1 MTKFIALYIL
11 FWVFTLRNFSYAFV
25 QIGTDAISGKK
36 LRVTQNPWRLF
47 AFGCIFVALGHVLTC
62 VLAAAAGFLWTGA
75 ENILTPIVLVPIFTA
90 LPHVILYR
98 MGRKHTAGLSEKPLA
113 LKGLLIGNTVLIWLF
128 DAAYACMIS
137 WYSSRTPIGILG
149 PPDQAEVDQVNRT
162 TLLGTIVILAVF
174 LVLKILLQ
182 LILVKISQK
191 RKPTIDATQAEIVED
206 GMA

>member
-1 MTKFIALYIL
+1 MTKFIALYFL
-11 FWVFTLRNFSYAFV
+11 FWVFTFSNFSYAFV

-47 AFGCIFVALGHVLTC
+47 AFGCIFVALGHVLTG

-75 ENILTPIVLVPIFTA
+75 ENILSPIVLVPIFTA

-98 MGRKHTAGLSEKPLA
+98 MGRKHTDGLSEKPVA
-113 LKGLLIGNTVLIWLF
+113 LKWLLIGNIVLIWLF
-128 DAAYACMIS
+128 DVAYACLIS
-137 WYSSRTPIGILG
+137 WSISNTPIGILG
-149 PPDQAEVDQVNRT
+149 PPDQAEVDKVDHT

-182 LILVKISQK
+182 LILVKISK
-191 RKPTIDATQAEIVED
+191 KCKPTIDATQAEIVED

>member
-1 MTKFIALYIL
+1 MTKFIAFYFL
-11 FWVFTLRNFSYAFV
+11 FWVFTLPNFSYAFV

-47 AFGCIFVALGHVLTC
+47 AFGCIFVALGHVLTG
-62 VLAAAAGFLWTGA
+62 VLAAAIGILWNGA
-75 ENILTPIVLVPIFTA
+75 ESILSPLVLVPIFTA
-90 LPHVILYR
+90 LPHVILYS
-98 MGRKHTAGLSEKPLA
+98 MGRKHTVGLSDKPVA
-113 LKGLLIGNTVLIWLF
+113 LKGLFIGNTVLIWLF
-128 DAAYACMIS
+128 DIAYAHLIS
-137 WYSSRTPIGILG
+137 WNSSNTPIGILG
-149 PPDQAEVDQVNRT
+149 PPDQAETDKVNRT

>member
-1 MTKFIALYIL
+1 MTKFIALYFL
-11 FWVFTLRNFSYAFV
+11 FWGFTLPNFSYAFV

-47 AFGCIFVALGHVLTC
+47 AFGLLFAALGHVLTG

-75 ENILTPIVLVPIFTA
+75 EKILSPIVLVPIFTA

-98 MGRKHTAGLSEKPLA
+98 MGRKHTAGLSDKPVA
-113 LKGLLIGNTVLIWLF
+113 LKWLLIGNTVLIWLF
-128 DAAYACMIS
+128 DIAYARLIS
-137 WYSSRTPIGILG
+137 WYSSNTPIGIMG
-149 PPDQAEVDQVNRT
+149 PPDQAKVDKVNHT
-162 TLLGTIVILAVF
+162 TLLGAIAIRAVF

-182 LILVKISQK
+182 LILVKISKK
-191 RKPTIDATQAEIVED
+191 RKPTVDATQAEIVED